1 MKKRIGVLVNHGV
14 ELRHFVLSGLVDAYR
29 NKGEEV
35 VLLLTKDFNSPFFNE
50 YIEKYK
56 LETRLL
62 SKTLVEYP
70 ASKWESRLRS
80 LRDARKRLLNEPL
93 YSHFLKTTKSD
104 KRLEFIS
111 RNSPVYKLF
120 HTYGLRKIQDHYL
133 TDESIDAITE
143 LKLNKVIML
152 EYGSAIKSLFG
163 LGANHLNIEC
173 EVYLNT
179 LKTIYINDFLAFKP
193 SKLFCWTKHH
203 EDSYYQSNWYY
214 PKNYVRPLGSPFH
227 TFLRKKSESE
237 IQQVCNKYRIE
248 ENRPLVLYSLIFEKV
263 YRREYLII
271 EKIYNYFQE
280 QYGEEERPQLAI
292 RRNPFEEED
301 AGVCY
306 LKQKCPKLIVCDHYW
321 ERNASKKW
329 SLQSIQGEVEWK
341 ALLYRAN
348 LLLNIPSMSTI
359 DAMMTETKTGNIY
372 FDDKGNYNNQV
383 QHILESPFSLLFAK
397 NDFVQDLRRIN
408 ALDSLIRRVAI
419 FHDFNIEKGFIEDF
433 ISYR

>member
-1 MKKRIGVLVNHGV
+1 MKKRIGVLVDHGV

-29 NKGEEV
+29 NKGNEV
-35 VLLLTKDFNSPFFNE
+35 VLLLTKDYNTPFLNE
-50 YIEKYK
+50 YIEKFE
-56 LETRLL
+56 LETQLL

-93 YSHFLKTTKSD
+93 YSHFLKKAKRD

-111 RNSPVYKLF
+111 RVSPVYKLF

-133 TDESIDAITE
+133 TNESIDAIIE
-143 LKLNKVIML
+143 LNLNKVIML

-179 LKTIYINDFLAFKP
+179 LKTIYINDFLAFMP
-193 SKLFCWTKHH
+193 SKLFGWTKHH

-214 PKNYVRPLGSPFH
+214 PKNYVRPSGSPFH
-227 TFLRKKSESE
+227 TFLRKKSETE
-237 IQQVCNKYRIE
+237 IQQVCNKYGIE

-263 YRREYLII
+263 FSREHLII

-280 QYGEEERPQLAI
+280 HYGEEDRPQLAI
-292 RRNPFEEED
+292 RRNPFEEDD
-301 AGVCY
+301 AGVRY
-306 LKQKCPKLIVCDHYW
+306 LKLKCPKLIVCDHYW
-321 ERNASKKW
+321 ERDASKNW

-359 DAMMTETKTGNIY
+359 DAMMTDTKTGNIY
-372 FDDKGNYNNQV
+372 FDEKGNYNMEV
-383 QHILESPFSLLFAK
+383 QHILESPFSRLFL
-397 NDFVQDLRRIN
+397 NSNYIRDLNKVNEMESFLNLTKVNYDLEIPQL
-408 ALDSLIRRVAI
+408 ALSTFTR
-419 FHDFNIEKGFIEDF
+419 
-433 ISYR
+433 